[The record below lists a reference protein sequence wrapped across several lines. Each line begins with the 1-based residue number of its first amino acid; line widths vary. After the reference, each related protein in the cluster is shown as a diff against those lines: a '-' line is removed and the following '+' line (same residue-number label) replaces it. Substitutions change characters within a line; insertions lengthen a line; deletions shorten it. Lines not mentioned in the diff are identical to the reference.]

1 MGKFRNPVMVGE
13 HGLDTHKKKTHR
25 VVTKNMDEMDLYTM
39 RENDNYN

>member
-1 MGKFRNPVMVGE
+1 M
-13 HGLDTHKKKTHR
+13 